1 MPSSGLRRSSHHGSQ
16 RIQLTETDFCAT
28 IGLAGTARERLR
40 FSYLPR
46 KAGSGDEKV
55 SDITAIDL
63 FCGAGGLTLGMK
75 RAGVRT
81 VAAVE
86 YDRDACRT
94 FGASFPDVTLVDDDI
109 RNVDFR
115 SYANIDLV
123 VGGPPC
129 QPWSTGG
136 KRMGE
141 RDSRDMLPEFV
152 RAVLESRPKA
162 FLMENVPG
170 LAGTHLEYLMETVRP
185 LRDHYDIGEPA
196 MVNAA
201 DHGVPQKRRRMLL
214 TGYRRDVGGSFKVP
228 PSQAIVPASAAI
240 GKKVVGE
247 HNPSKVTYAKN
258 PDIRPNPFDGQ
269 LFNGGGRGID
279 LARPSPTILASAG
292 GNKTPFIDVADLV
305 PAYHAHLLAGG
316 RPRSGTLPNARR
328 ISVRECARL
337 QTFPDDMVFHGR
349 RSSQYRQVGN
359 AVLPVLAEVAA
370 RALLQGMCVV

>member
-1 MPSSGLRRSSHHGSQ
+1 M
-16 RIQLTETDFCAT
+16 
-28 IGLAGTARERLR
+28 
-40 FSYLPR
+40 
-46 KAGSGDEKV
+46 
-55 SDITAIDL
+55 SDIRAIDL

-75 RAGVRT
+75 RAGVHT

-94 FGASFPDVTLVDDDI
+94 FEASFPDVTLIEDDI
-109 RNVDFR
+109 RNVDFHAY
-115 SYANIDLV
+115 SGLDLV

-141 RDSRDMLPEFV
+141 RDTRDMLPEFV
-152 RAVLESRPKA
+152 RAVLEIRPKA

-170 LAGTHLEYLMETVRP
+170 LAGTHRDYLIETVRP
-185 LRDHYDIGEPA
+185 LLDHYDIADPIL
-196 MVNAA
+196 VNAA
-201 DHGVPQKRRRMLL
+201 EHGVPQKRRRMLL
-214 TGYRRDVGGSFKVP
+214 TGYRKDFGGVFEVP
-228 PSQAIVPASAAI
+228 QARKLVPASTVI
-240 GKKVVGE
+240 GKSIVGE

-279 LARPSPTILASAG
+279 LSKPSPTILASAG
-292 GNKTPFIDVADLV
+292 GNKTPFVDVADLV
-305 PAYHAHLLAGG
+305 PAYHSHLMAGG
-316 RPRSGTLPNARR
+316 KPRSGTLPNARR

-337 QTFPDDMVFHGR
+337 QTFPDEMLFHGR

-359 AVLPVLAEVAA
+359 AVPPVLAEMAA
-370 RALLQGMCVV
+370 RALLKGMHAV